1 MITTMQSPTTVL
13 GATSASVK
21 TLCKILGFTIAGT
34 IMALVLFVIMSKL
47 AETEST
53 FIEPKPSFTFNV
65 NNIKEEEPTKEKVKP
80 LPEPPKVK
88 PMPPQ
93 VKPDLVQNNSLEFRL
108 PEFEVV
114 VPGTQLTKIGLNG
127 PQNVDATPIFRV
139 EPKYPVKAAS
149 NGIEGWVSLSFSI
162 DKLGRVFDVS
172 IIDAKPKRQ
181 FESAA
186 RKALKKW
193 KYKPKLVDGKAV
205 IQTGQSIL
213 LEFGMT
219 ES

>member
-1 MITTMQSPTTVL
+1 MITTMQSPTTFLAV
-13 GATSASVK
+13 TSASVK
-21 TLCKILGFTIAGT
+21 TLFKISGFTIAGA

-47 AETEST
+47 AESESS
-53 FIEPKPSFTFNV
+53 FVEPKPTITVNV
-65 NNIKEEEPTKEKVKP
+65 NNVKAEDPTKEKVKP
-80 LPEPPKVK
+80 LPEPPRIK

-93 VKPDLVQNNSLEFRL
+93 VKPDLAQNDSLDFGL
-108 PEFEVV
+108 QGIDVV
-114 VPGTQLTKIGLNG
+114 VPGTQFNKIGLNG
-127 PQNVDATPIFRV
+127 PQNNDATPIFRV

-149 NGIEGWVSLSFSI
+149 NAIEGWVSLSFSI

-172 IIDAKPKRQ
+172 VIDAKPKRQ

-186 RKALKKW
+186 RRALKKW

-205 IQTGQSIL
+205 IQSGQSIL